1 VNGGVVLVLDSLF
14 DNMSIETDAAESAG
28 WSVERWDGTEER
40 LATAEVVVHVG
51 TRIDATMLARMPR
64 CRVVGRFGTGIDTV
78 DVAAATAAGVAVV
91 TVRDYCIPEL
101 STHTLGL
108 AFALERRIRLAADGR
123 LNQDRTWQEVALDFP
138 IAGRTAATVV
148 GFGAIGSAV
157 TRALLACDY
166 RVAVVTAHGAERAR
180 ELGAEVVA
188 LEEGL
193 RRGEIVFLHTALTK
207 KTARLIDRRRLAA
220 MPDGAIL
227 VDTARLGLIDEAAV
241 ADALDSGRLGGLGL
255 DARLAADSPLRPR
268 LGDPRVL
275 VTPHIG
281 WYSERSAAALRAR
294 TIVETIAHWL
304 PQVESVPA
312 SPRST
317 FQAGGRDV

>member
-1 VNGGVVLVLDSLF
+1 MNGGVVLVLDSLF
-14 DNMSIETDAAESAG
+14 GDLADESEAAESIG
-28 WSVERWDGTEER
+28 WSVERWDGTAER

-51 TRIDATMLARMPR
+51 TRIDAAMLARMPR

-78 DVAAATAAGVAVV
+78 DLAATAAAGVAVV

-101 STHTLGL
+101 TTHTLGL
-108 AFALERRIRLAADGR
+108 AFALERRIRLVADGR
-123 LNQDRTWQEVALDFP
+123 LGPDRTWQEVASDWP
-138 IAGRTAATVV
+138 IAGRTAATIV

-166 RVAVVTAHGAERAR
+166 RVGVVTAHGAERAR
-180 ELGAEVVA
+180 ELGAEVVP

-193 RRGEIVFLHTALTK
+193 RRGEIVFLHAALTK
-207 KTARLIDRRRLAA
+207 QTARLIDRRRLAA
-220 MPDGAIL
+220 MPAGAIL

-255 DARLAADSPLRPR
+255 DARLAADSPLRR
-268 LGDPRVL
+268 WLGDLRVL

-294 TIVETIAHWL
+294 TIVDAIARWRA
-304 PQVESVPA
+304 QVEAVPG

-317 FQAGGRDV
+317 IQAGG